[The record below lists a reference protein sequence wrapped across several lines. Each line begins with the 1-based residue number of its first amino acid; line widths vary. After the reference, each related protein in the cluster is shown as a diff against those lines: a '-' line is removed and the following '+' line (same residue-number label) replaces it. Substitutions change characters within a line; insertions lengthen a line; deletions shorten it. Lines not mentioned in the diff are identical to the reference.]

1 MREATAHAAV
11 EMRSVSKRFGP
22 VEALADASLL
32 AHPGEVHALLGEN
45 GAGKTTLMRVLCGTL
60 RPDGGEVLV
69 EGARL
74 PPGGVRAAAAAGIG
88 MVHQHFTLVPSLTV
102 AENVA
107 LGTREGSGFRLALD
121 RVRARIAELE
131 RVTGLPVD
139 AAAPVA
145 GLSVGAKQRVEILK
159 ALYRDPRVLVLDE
172 PTTVLGPQ
180 EVDWLFGVLRSL
192 VEEGRTVLLIGHKLD
207 EILRVADRV
216 TVLRRGRTVLA
227 EAREGVD
234 APGLARA
241 MIGRESGLGR
251 GIDGGGRVVRR
262 ASSSVATPAVR
273 ATRAAAGERVA
284 LRAASGSTSRGGPTP
299 ASEGERVARLEGVG
313 ARGGGGRMA
322 VRDVTLDVRRGEI
335 VGIGGV
341 EGNGQRELALVLSG
355 RLPPAVG
362 AAHLPATVSLIP
374 QDRAAGGLVPGFDLA
389 ENTALGFHDHATH
402 RRGPLID
409 WRAMRRTAREIVAG
423 FDVRAPGWR
432 ATARSLSGGN
442 QQKLLVGRE
451 LARAPDLL
459 VAENPM
465 RGLDIAAAAFLREKL
480 VELKGAGGQGP
491 RGAGGERER
500 GAGGASEREAPPG
513 IVLFST
519 DLDEILDLADRVFV
533 LVRGRLLA
541 VPEEERNPAGMG
553 RLMLG
558 SDAA

>member
-1 MREATAHAAV
+1 MARAAV

-22 VEALADASLL
+22 IEALADASLR
-32 AHPGEVHALLGEN
+32 AYPGEVHALLGEN
-45 GAGKTTLMRVLCGTL
+45 GAGKTTLMRVLCGAL
-60 RPDGGEVLV
+60 APDGGEVLV
-69 EGARL
+69 EDRRL
-74 PPGGVRAAAAAGIG
+74 PPGGTRAAAAAGIG
-88 MVHQHFTLVPSLTV
+88 MVHQHFALVPSLTV

-107 LGTREGSGFRLALD
+107 LGTREGSGLRLALD
-121 RVRARIAELE
+121 RVHARLAELE

-139 AAAPVA
+139 AGAPVA

-192 VEEGRTVLLIGHKLD
+192 VAEGRTVLLIGHKLN

-227 EAREGVD
+227 QGRETVD

-241 MIGRESGLGR
+241 MIGRE
-251 GIDGGGRVVRR
+251 
-262 ASSSVATPAVR
+262 T
-273 ATRAAAGERVA
+273 TRAARAARIEAGERVA
-284 LRAASGSTSRGGPTP
+284 RVEAVGIRGDD
-299 ASEGERVARLEGVG
+299 
-313 ARGGGGRMA
+313 GRMA
-322 VRDVTLDVRRGEI
+322 ARDVTLDIHRGEI

-355 RLPPAVG
+355 RLPPAAG
-362 AAHLPATVSLIP
+362 SAHLPATVSLIP
-374 QDRAAGGLVPGFDLA
+374 QDRSAGGLVPGFDLA
-389 ENTALGFHDHATH
+389 ENTALAFHDDRAH
-402 RRGPLID
+402 RRGPLIA
-409 WRAMRRTAREIVAG
+409 WRAMRRTARQIVDR
-423 FDVRAPGWR
+423 FDVRTPGWR

-451 LARAPDLL
+451 LARSPDLL

-465 RGLDIAAAAFLREKL
+465 RGLDIAAAAFMRDKL
-480 VELKGAGGQGP
+480 VELKGGGPGEGDA
-491 RGAGGERER
+491 GAGGRPTN
-500 GAGGASEREAPPG
+500 APPG

-519 DLDEILDLADRVFV
+519 DLDEVLDLGDRVFV
-533 LVRGRLLA
+533 LVRGRLIA

-558 SDAA
+558 SERA

>member
-1 MREATAHAAV
+1 MVSMADGAPTRPAV
-11 EMRSVSKRFGP
+11 EMRAVRKRFGP
-22 VEALADASLL
+22 VEALAGASLL
-32 AHPGEVHALLGEN
+32 AYPGELHALLGEN

-60 RPDGGEVLV
+60 RPDGGEVRV
-69 EGARL
+69 EGRRL
-74 PPGGVRAAAAAGIG
+74 PPGGTRAAAALGIG
-88 MVHQHFTLVPSLTV
+88 MVHQHFTLVPSLKV

-107 LGTREGSGFRLALD
+107 LGAREGSGLRLALE
-121 RVRARIAELE
+121 RVRARLAELE

-139 AAAPVA
+139 ADAPVA

-180 EVDWLFGVLRSL
+180 EVEWLFGVLRSL

-227 EAREGVD
+227 EARAAVD

-241 MIGRESGLGR
+241 MIGRET
-251 GIDGGGRVVRR
+251 
-262 ASSSVATPAVR
+262 TPAARPAPVE
-273 ATRAAAGERVA
+273 AGA
-284 LRAASGSTSRGGPTP
+284 
-299 ASEGERVARLEGVG
+299 RVARLEGVG
-313 ARGGGGRMA
+313 VRGEDGRAA
-322 VRDVTLDVRRGEI
+322 VRDVTLDVRCGEI

-355 RLPPAVG
+355 RVRPAAG
-362 AAHLPATVSLIP
+362 SADLPATVSLIP
-374 QDRAAGGLVPGFDLA
+374 QDRGAGGLVPDFDLA
-389 ENTALGFHDHATH
+389 ENTALAFHDDEGH

-409 WRAMRRTAREIVAG
+409 WRAVRSTAREIVTG
-423 FDVRAPGWR
+423 FDVRVPGWR

-442 QQKLLVGRE
+442 RQKLLVGRE
-451 LARAPDLL
+451 LTRAPDLL

-465 RGLDIAAAAFLREKL
+465 RGLDIAAAAFLRDKL
-480 VELKGAGGQGP
+480 LELKGVGV
-491 RGAGGERER
+491 GGEEAR
-500 GAGGASEREAPPG
+500 GTSDPHAGPPPG

-519 DLDEILDLADRVFV
+519 DLDEVLDLADRVFV
-533 LVRGRLLA
+533 LVRGRLIA
-541 VPEEERNPAGMG
+541 VPEEDRNPAGMG

-558 SDAA
+558 SERPAAGVPGGGGSAAGPGR

>member
-1 MREATAHAAV
+1 MARAAV
-11 EMRSVSKRFGP
+11 EMRSVSRRFGP
-22 VEALADASLL
+22 VEALADASLC
-32 AHPGEVHALLGEN
+32 AYPGEVHAFLGEN

-69 EGARL
+69 EDRRL
-74 PPGGVRAAAAAGIG
+74 PPGRTRAAAAAGIG

-107 LGTREGSGFRLALD
+107 LGTREGSGLRLALD
-121 RVRARIAELE
+121 RVHARLGELE

-139 AAAPVA
+139 AGAPVA

-172 PTTVLGPQ
+172 PTAVLGPQ

-192 VEEGRTVLLIGHKLD
+192 VAEGRTVLLIGHKLD

-216 TVLRRGRTVLA
+216 TVLRRGRTVLEA
-227 EAREGVD
+227 AREAVD

-241 MIGRESGLGR
+241 MIGRET
-251 GIDGGGRVVRR
+251 
-262 ASSSVATPAVR
+262 TPAAR
-273 ATRAAAGERVA
+273 AVPAGSVGA
-284 LRAASGSTSRGGPTP
+284 
-299 ASEGERVARLEGVG
+299 GERVARLEAVGV
-313 ARGGGGRMA
+313 RGEDGRTA

-355 RLPPAVG
+355 RLRPAAGSV
-362 AAHLPATVSLIP
+362 HLPATVSLIP
-374 QDRAAGGLVPGFDLA
+374 QDRSAGGLVPGFDLA
-389 ENTALGFHDHATH
+389 ENTALAFHDDRAH
-402 RRGPLID
+402 RRGPFID
-409 WRAMRRTAREIVAG
+409 WAAMRRTAQEIVTG
-423 FDVRAPGWR
+423 FDVRTPGWR

-442 QQKLLVGRE
+442 RQKLLVGRE
-451 LARAPDLL
+451 LARSPDLL

-465 RGLDIAAAAFLREKL
+465 RGLDIAAAAFLRGKL
-480 VELKGAGGQGP
+480 MHLKSNHPAN
-491 RGAGGERER
+491 E
-500 GAGGASEREAPPG
+500 PPG

-519 DLDEILDLADRVFV
+519 DLEEVLDLADRVFV
-533 LVRGRLLA
+533 LVRGRLIA
-541 VPEEERNPAGMG
+541 VPEEERTPAGMG

-558 SDAA
+558 SEGA

>member
-1 MREATAHAAV
+1 
-11 EMRSVSKRFGP
+11 MRSVSRRFGP
-22 VEALADASLL
+22 IEALADASLR
-32 AHPGEVHALLGEN
+32 AYPGEVHALLGEN

-69 EGARL
+69 EDRRL
-74 PPGGVRAAAAAGIG
+74 PPGGTRAAAAAGIG

-107 LGTREGSGFRLALD
+107 LGTREGSGLRLALD
-121 RVRARIAELE
+121 RVHARLAELE

-139 AAAPVA
+139 AGAPVA

-192 VEEGRTVLLIGHKLD
+192 VAEGRTVLLIGHKLD

-216 TVLRRGRTVLA
+216 TVLRRGRTVLEA
-227 EAREGVD
+227 AREAVD
-234 APGLARA
+234 AAALARA
-241 MIGRESGLGR
+241 MIGRE
-251 GIDGGGRVVRR
+251 
-262 ASSSVATPAVR
+262 ATPAVR
-273 ATRAAAGERVA
+273 AARAA
-284 LRAASGSTSRGGPTP
+284 RAAGAG
-299 ASEGERVARLEGVG
+299 AG
-313 ARGGGGRMA
+313 ARVTCLEAAGVRGEDGRMA
-322 VRDVTLDVRRGEI
+322 VKDVTLDVRRGEI

-355 RLPPAVG
+355 RLRPAAGSVQ
-362 AAHLPATVSLIP
+362 LPATVSLIP
-374 QDRAAGGLVPGFDLA
+374 QDRSAGGLVPGFDLA
-389 ENTALGFHDHATH
+389 ENTALAFHDDKAH

-409 WRAMRRTAREIVAG
+409 WAAMRRTAREIVTG
-423 FDVRAPGWR
+423 FDVRTPGWR

-442 QQKLLVGRE
+442 RQKLLVGRE
-451 LARAPDLL
+451 LARSPDLL

-465 RGLDIAAAAFLREKL
+465 RGLDIAAAAFLRDKL
-480 VELKGAGGQGP
+480 VELRGGGPDEEEAGGAGGQP
-491 RGAGGERER
+491 AT
-500 GAGGASEREAPPG
+500 SPPG

-519 DLDEILDLADRVFV
+519 DLDEVLDLADRVFV
-533 LVRGRLLA
+533 LVRGRLIP
-541 VPEEERNPAGMG
+541 VPAEERNPAGMG

-558 SDAA
+558 SEGA